1 MSAVSAP
8 GSKSSKP
15 VFLPPALTAAGGAG
29 AGAACSV
36 EIVPAL
42 KATKKPSG
50 RPTKASKM
58 AEKLAEQRH
67 KIGAALTALV
77 EADATK
83 AEVAKY
89 FRMRVEQLSEDAA

>member
-1 MSAVSAP
+1 MPSA
-8 GSKSSKP
+8 
-15 VFLPPALTAAGGAG
+15 LMAAGGAG
-29 AGAACSV
+29 ASTV
-36 EIVPAL
+36 PTDITPAL
-42 KATKKPSG
+42 KATKKPTG
-50 RPTKASKM
+50 RPNKASKM

-89 FRMRVEQLSEDAA
+89 FKMRVEQLSEEAA

>member
-1 MSAVSAP
+1 MAAAPAP
-8 GSKSSKP
+8 GSKPSKP
-15 VFLPPALTAAGGAG
+15 VLLPPALGAAGGAG
-29 AGAACSV
+29 ARVAPPA

-42 KATKKPSG
+42 KATKSGSG

-89 FRMRVEQLSEDAA
+89 FKMRVEQLSEEAA